1 MATKKT
7 KSTSAVQTATNVLEN
22 LMDNLP
28 KATPAP
34 KGKVAKWRLDF
45 TPTEE
50 AAFARWIEAK
60 TVSEPVMQRLEHTKD
75 TLNEICL
82 TKFAQKYFEQK
93 NKPSNPQLV
102 SQKDGKDDHT
112 ASWIFTD
119 KFKFRFPEVPE
130 GHDAR
135 IVYIEAFVEAGL
147 HQTDAEKLI
156 HQELIL
162 NPVIG
167 IKPLNDLLNG
177 HFGHGRE
184 FVPATDTEKSAGM
197 KIAAFLSG
205 KSTSSLELLTDEEK
219 IAAIQRDSGV
229 TVRPGF
235 LERVCGYA
243 KSVNDLMIIFRL
255 ISPVVYPSYPKF
267 AMNDTPVAQGDR
279 KIQAAAE
286 ILGTSTDI

>member
-1 MATKKT
+1 MSKKV
-7 KSTSAVQTATNVLEN
+7 KSSKAVQTATNVLEN
-22 LMDNLP
+22 LMENLP
-28 KATPAP
+28 KATPTQ
-34 KGKVAKWRLDF
+34 KGSVAKWRLDF
-45 TPTEE
+45 SPKEE

-82 TKFAQKYFEQK
+82 KKFAEKYFEQK

-102 SQKDGKDDHT
+102 SKKNDQDDHIAT
-112 ASWIFTD
+112 WIFTD
-119 KFKFRFPEVPE
+119 KFKFKFPEIPD
-130 GHDAR
+130 GHDAKA
-135 IVYIEAFVEAGL
+135 VYIGALVEAGL
-147 HQTDAEKLI
+147 SQTDAEKLI

-177 HFGHGRE
+177 HFGSGRE
-184 FVPATDTEKSAGM
+184 FVPATDIEKSAGK

-205 KSTSSLELLTDEEK
+205 KNTSSLELLTDDEK

-243 KSVNDLMIIFRL
+243 QSVSDLMIIFRH
-255 ISPVVYPSYPKF
+255 ICPVVYPSYAKF
-267 AMNDTPVAQGDR
+267 AINDTPVAQGDR

-286 ILGTSTDI
+286 ILGTSTEN